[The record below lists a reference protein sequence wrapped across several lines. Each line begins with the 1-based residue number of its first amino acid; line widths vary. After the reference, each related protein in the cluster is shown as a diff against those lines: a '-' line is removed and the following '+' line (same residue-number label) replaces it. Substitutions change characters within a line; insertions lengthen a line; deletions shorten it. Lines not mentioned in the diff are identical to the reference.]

1 MRGYLR
7 SATVIEACD
16 RCYALRDTKS
26 EPGECKSCRALL
38 NISFNKVH
46 MLSFGDV
53 TSDEPLQPEAY
64 QLTRWWALDDTCWP
78 QGTA

>member
-53 TSDEPLQPEAY
+53 SSDIVPRA
-64 QLTRWWALDDTCWP
+64 LTFPTTMQEGA
-78 QGTA
+78 A

>member
-53 TSDEPLQPEAY
+53 TSDEPLQPEA
-64 QLTRWWALDDTCWP
+64 WP
-78 QGTA
+78 VGLRTVFSWKGEE